1 MYNRKPEALQREA
14 ALKTGNSGL
23 PSPQRDVIKWP
34 TVASSPYWSWL
45 LTPLRPL
52 LMMRAMG
59 KHVLGRKE
67 KVHRVT
73 LLSSQCRTGCKQNGR
88 RNLVLPGSF

>member
-1 MYNRKPEALQREA
+1 MYNRKPEALQRGC

-34 TVASSPYWSWL
+34 GGQFTLVGWL
-45 LTPLRPL
+45 LKHPSPAS
-52 LMMRAMG
+52 AMIVCHG
-59 KHVLGRKE
+59 KARLTQEE

-88 RNLVLPGSF
+88 GNLVLPGSF